1 MLKKTTKRF
10 ISIVMAIAMILTMV
24 PFAAFADETTASDL
38 SGHWAENVITEWMDY
53 GIINGYEDGTI
64 RPNNKITRAEM
75 TAMLDRVMD
84 YQTKAD
90 NTFSDLSD
98 SWYTDVILKAN
109 AAGVI
114 SGYPDG
120 TVKPDATITRQ
131 EAVAMFSRVLSLDTE
146 NAPEATFTD
155 NADVADWA
163 KDAVNAMA
171 AADYIHGSDGQFRPN
186 DGITRAEVVT
196 ILNNIFDKLYQKA
209 GEYTGN
215 VDGSAVINT
224 DQVTLK
230 DMTISGDLIIAEG
243 VGDGHV
249 VLDNVTVDGKL
260 IVRGGGENSVIIKGD
275 SKIDNISV
283 ERIDGAVRVAVEDN
297 ANVNAVL
304 IDNGGQNVK
313 LEGTVNT
320 VNVAAANVNV
330 DITGAAKDINVAE
343 EAHDATITL
352 TSTATA
358 DKVSTSAENTTIIV
372 AGTVSS
378 IDIADSANNSVVTTQ
393 SSATVDKVTTAAGNT
408 TIEGSGT
415 VTDVVVSES
424 ASDATVTTEGTKVEN
439 NSSSNVTTSDD
450 SVIAPGTT
458 DTTPGG
464 TTDTPSVPSTP
475 STPHSHS
482 YVDGVCSC
490 GAYDPAWAQV
500 NSTATWNAA
509 VEAGKNIVVTADFTT
524 NAQLQITKA
533 ITVNGNG
540 HTISAADG
548 WTGTANDNKHLLSII
563 GDDAN
568 NVAIKNLTLDSKNA
582 AYGAQAYCVEGT
594 TLTNVTL
601 QNSKGAGLTVNGSTV
616 TANGLTTSGNA
627 WGGVNID
634 KGTGVTDNTTFTFD
648 ANSTFTEASPVYSD
662 DATQV
667 TVTAP
672 EGWAKAATPG
682 EDSKNPNKCTWYK
695 LFAGGNGTADN
706 PYLISTAEQLA
717 NIDKL
722 SNQMKNNQLFNFKLT
737 NNIDYTSSTTYINNF
752 CGVLDGNNH
761 DIRMSEST
769 GNVLMYNIN
778 GEVVIKNLNYVQ
790 TAPVLAMLTAYD
802 YADKITFENITFKSD
817 APAGTHHEVCTYGAS
832 QFGMNISGKITFKN
846 CVNEVDYTIP
856 GDTSSYAGIF
866 IGNYISSKTP
876 STVSYINCVNKGNI
890 SGNQIGFFFGNSA
903 QASGASSNGIKLVD
917 SPDFINDNKDQA
929 AIYVNN
935 CRNEGLINAT
945 VKCEPFLSVNT
956 TTVNNS
962 VNETLL
968 AQSEKF
974 YVSPNSMVVSSLN
987 DMELNLSADKSVKIT
1002 PSSNENVASYLLRY
1016 TVSTG
1021 YTNND
1026 GESIGSW
1033 YFSIAEPVSA
1043 SEANSKSFAYITKIM
1058 LDTEYDKIAN
1068 DGQKYDD
1075 LAKQGNTVKED
1086 ANGNEYILID
1096 LPDGS
1101 KAAVID
1107 SSQATENYDG
1117 AANMTCGTIPTYT
1130 LMAIDNSNHYLGS
1143 ITYQNAT
1150 IPSVVLN

>member
-10 ISIVMAIAMILTMV
+10 ISIVMAVAMMLSMI

-209 GEYTGN
+209 GEYTGD

-260 IVRGGGENSVIIKGD
+260 IVRGGGENSVIIKGA

-313 LEGTVNT
+313 IEGAVNT

-330 DITGAAKDINVAE
+330 DITGAAKDINVADT
-343 EAHDATITL
+343 AKNATITV

-464 TTDTPSVPSTP
+464 TTETPSVPSGP
-475 STPHSHS
+475 SHTHN
-482 YVDGVCSC
+482 YVDGVCAAD
-490 GAYDPAWAQV
+490 GAIDPAWAQV
-500 NSTATWNAA
+500 NSTATWNEA

-524 NAQLQITKA
+524 DAQLQITKA

-616 TANGLTTSGNA
+616 TANGLTTSDNS

-648 ANSTFTEASPVYSD
+648 ANSTFAEASPVYSD

-695 LFAGGNGTADN
+695 LFAGGEGTADN
-706 PYLISTAEQLA
+706 PYLISNAEQFNAIENLSNDMKAGKEYFFKQTADITGLMKGVNFLRGTYDGGEHKICAISGNYKGVIPLFRLTLGNSIIKNVDTYSTGTVGVALTYMACTGVSLTIDNCHAYVDAPDQTLRLDVGNFGFLIYYSIYDAKTSADDEDNVALDSEKNMMQTITLSNCTINGNIENTGNCAAPFIGQGFFPKDGNGSKLVMNNCVNNGNVISSLSAGLLTGNLSYTNDANAMITTDMTDEQKSAAFNEYYDINNVTNNGNITSISNTANYIAAATNSNDWVNQHLGTIITNTGTIGA
-717 NIDKL
+717 NINALNNLSFNVFSGNGSYYIDNSEYTYKL
-722 SNQMKNNQLFNFKLT
+722 GFKVNAIKIPAGESNSRNVMIDLQPITDGQSDQKLL
-737 NNIDYTSSTTYINNF
+737 I
-752 CGVLDGNNH
+752 
-761 DIRMSEST
+761 T
-769 GNVLMYNIN
+769 GNVHAYDAKTAVDNSIITQDEADKLTYAYTCETHKVAIVEKENNTYLIFN
-778 GEVVIKNLNYVQ
+778 NSTLTSVDSAVQ
-790 TAPVLAMLTAYD
+790 TYV
-802 YADKITFENITFKSD
+802 
-817 APAGTHHEVCTYGAS
+817 YG
-832 QFGMNISGKITFKN
+832 
-846 CVNEVDYTIP
+846 Y
-856 GDTSSYAGIF
+856 
-866 IGNYISSKTP
+866 
-876 STVSYINCVNKGNI
+876 
-890 SGNQIGFFFGNSA
+890 
-903 QASGASSNGIKLVD
+903 
-917 SPDFINDNKDQA
+917 
-929 AIYVNN
+929 
-935 CRNEGLINAT
+935 
-945 VKCEPFLSVNT
+945 
-956 TTVNNS
+956 
-962 VNETLL
+962 
-968 AQSEKF
+968 
-974 YVSPNSMVVSSLN
+974 
-987 DMELNLSADKSVKIT
+987 
-1002 PSSNENVASYLLRY
+1002 
-1016 TVSTG
+1016 
-1021 YTNND
+1021 
-1026 GESIGSW
+1026 
-1033 YFSIAEPVSA
+1033 
-1043 SEANSKSFAYITKIM
+1043 
-1058 LDTEYDKIAN
+1058 
-1068 DGQKYDD
+1068 
-1075 LAKQGNTVKED
+1075 D
-1086 ANGNEYILID
+1086 ANGNLVGYKQI
-1096 LPDGS
+1096 
-1101 KAAVID
+1101 
-1107 SSQATENYDG
+1107 SQSQ
-1117 AANMTCGTIPTYT
+1117 
-1130 LMAIDNSNHYLGS
+1130 SN
-1143 ITYQNAT
+1143 
-1150 IPSVVLN
+1150 

>member
-1 MLKKTTKRF
+1 MLKKSSKRF
-10 ISIVMAIAMILTMV
+10 VSIVLAIAMILTMV

-38 SGHWAENVITEWMDY
+38 DGHWAENVITEWMDY

-90 NTFSDLSD
+90 NTFSDLGD

-131 EAVAMFSRVLSLDTE
+131 EAVAMFSRVLSLDTK

-209 GEYTGN
+209 GEYTGD

-283 ERIDGAVRVAVEDN
+283 ERIDGAVRIAVEGN
-297 ANVNAVL
+297 ASVNTVL
-304 IDNGGQNVK
+304 IDNGGQDVK
-313 LEGTVNT
+313 LEGTIDT
-320 VNVAAANVNV
+320 VNVASANVNV
-330 DITGAAKDINVAE
+330 DITGAAKDINVADT
-343 EAHDATITL
+343 AKNATITV

-358 DKVSTSAENTTIIV
+358 DNVSTSAENTTIIV
-372 AGTVSS
+372 AGTVSN
-378 IDIADSANNSVVTTQ
+378 IDIAVTANNSVVTTQ
-393 SSATVDKVTTAAGNT
+393 SSGTVDKVTTAAGNT
-408 TIEGSGT
+408 TVEGSGT
-415 VTDVVVSES
+415 VTNVVVGES

-439 NSSSNVTTSDD
+439 NSSSNVTTGDD

-458 DTTPGG
+458 DTTPGS
-464 TTDTPSVPSTP
+464 TTETPSVPSVP
-475 STPHSHS
+475 SGPSHTHN
-482 YVDGVCSC
+482 YVDGVCAAD
-490 GAYDPAWAQV
+490 GAIDPSWAQV
-500 NSTATWNAA
+500 NSTATWNEA
-509 VEAGKNIVVTADFTT
+509 VAAGKNIVVTADFTT

-540 HTISAADG
+540 HTISAAND
-548 WTGTANDNKHLLSII
+548 WTGTANENKHLLSVI

-648 ANSTFTEASPVYSD
+648 ANSTFAEASPVYSD

-667 TVTAP
+667 AVTAP

-682 EDSKNPNKCTWYK
+682 KDGKNPNKCTWYK
-695 LFAGGNGTADN
+695 LFAGGDGTADN
-706 PYLISTAEQLA
+706 PYLISTAEQFNAIENLSNDMKA
-717 NIDKL
+717 GTAYFFKQTADITGLTKGVNFLRGTYDGGEHKICAISGDYTGVIPLFQFTLGNSVIKNIDTYSTGTVGIALTYMACTGVSLTIDNCHAYVDAPDQTLRLNVGNFGFLIYYGIYDAKASNDDEYNVALDSEKNMKQTITL
-722 SNQMKNNQLFNFKLT
+722 SNCTINGNIENTGNCAAPFIGQGFFPKDGNGSKLVIKNCINNGNVNSSLSAGLLTGNLTYTKDANAMITAEMTTEDQKTAAFNEYYDINDVT
-737 NNIDYTSSTTYINNF
+737 NNGNITSINNKANYIAAATNSNDWVNQHLGTIITNTGTIGANTNALNNLSFNVFSGNGSYYINN
-752 CGVLDGNNH
+752 
-761 DIRMSEST
+761 SEYTYKLGFKVNAIKISGGESNSRNVMIDLQPITDEQTEEKLLIT
-769 GNVLMYNIN
+769 GNVHAYDAATAVEKNIITQEEASALTYEYTCETHKVAIVEKEN
-778 GEVVIKNLNYVQ
+778 NTYLIFNNSTLTSVDSAVQ
-790 TAPVLAMLTAYD
+790 TYVYGYD
-802 YADKITFENITFKSD
+802 E
-817 APAGTHHEVCTYGAS
+817 
-832 QFGMNISGKITFKN
+832 
-846 CVNEVDYTIP
+846 
-856 GDTSSYAGIF
+856 
-866 IGNYISSKTP
+866 
-876 STVSYINCVNKGNI
+876 
-890 SGNQIGFFFGNSA
+890 
-903 QASGASSNGIKLVD
+903 
-917 SPDFINDNKDQA
+917 
-929 AIYVNN
+929 
-935 CRNEGLINAT
+935 
-945 VKCEPFLSVNT
+945 
-956 TTVNNS
+956 
-962 VNETLL
+962 
-968 AQSEKF
+968 
-974 YVSPNSMVVSSLN
+974 
-987 DMELNLSADKSVKIT
+987 
-1002 PSSNENVASYLLRY
+1002 
-1016 TVSTG
+1016 
-1021 YTNND
+1021 
-1026 GESIGSW
+1026 
-1033 YFSIAEPVSA
+1033 
-1043 SEANSKSFAYITKIM
+1043 
-1058 LDTEYDKIAN
+1058 
-1068 DGQKYDD
+1068 
-1075 LAKQGNTVKED
+1075 
-1086 ANGNEYILID
+1086 NGNLVGYKQI
-1096 LPDGS
+1096 
-1101 KAAVID
+1101 
-1107 SSQATENYDG
+1107 SQ
-1117 AANMTCGTIPTYT
+1117 
-1130 LMAIDNSNHYLGS
+1130 S
-1143 ITYQNAT
+1143 QN
-1150 IPSVVLN
+1150 N